1 MNVPLC
7 QHLFRKLFHMA
18 STTAAFLLTTSF
30 WSLWYLIQ
38 PLDRIPVETWPA
50 WYGNCTRD
58 RHAHAP
64 NVETVSQVSLN
75 VPNKPPNNSKHRD
88 DYLVH
93 SFRQLLSFVVHAF
106 DIDHPWS
113 SADRSSISLVATGG
127 HREIEDPSSVLV
139 K

>member
-1 MNVPLC
+1 
-7 QHLFRKLFHMA
+7 MA

-64 NVETVSQVSLN
+64 NVETVRQVSLN
-75 VPNKPPNNSKHRD
+75 VPNNPPNDSKNRD

-93 SFRQLLSFVVHAF
+93 EFRQLLPFVVHAF
-106 DIDHPWS
+106 EIGDPGS
-113 SADRSSISLVATGG
+113 SADRSSIGPVAIGG
-127 HREIEDPSSVLV
+127 DQENEDRPGGGKSCYYYY
-139 K
+139 